1 MKTQFP
7 KRFGFFMA
15 IKKLM
20 RRNKQRRF
28 PGTDTEIELSM
39 TPMID
44 VVFQLLIYFL
54 VTFST
59 ADVLAHLDI
68 SRPSPDAA
76 QQEQKPPAD
85 MIRVAVLSKGY
96 AINGRNVTED
106 ELASMLKKLASISTK
121 QTVLVTCDDKS
132 LHGKLIQALDQC
144 AENGL
149 IQISVM
155 SGK

>member
-1 MKTQFP
+1 
-7 KRFGFFMA
+7 
-15 IKKLM
+15 M
-20 RRNKQRRF
+20 RRKGQRRLNG
-28 PGTDTEIELSM
+28 PDAEIELSM

-68 SRPSPDAA
+68 SRPSPDKA
-76 QQEQKPPAD
+76 QSSRRPPAD
-85 MIRVAVLSKGY
+85 VVRVAVMAEGY
-96 AINGRNVTED
+96 AINGRDVAEQK
-106 ELASMLKKLASISTK
+106 LADMLKQLAGISTK

-132 LHGKLIQALDQC
+132 LHGRLIKVLDMC
-144 AENGL
+144 SEYGL
-149 IQISVM
+149 TQIAVM